1 MAKSIK
7 KYKKEELELLSNK
20 DIAELL
26 ITENGPST
34 TADLYKEIIKLLELP
49 SSTFDKHIGDFF
61 TALTNDK
68 RFKLLADGNWDLTI
82 KHASE
87 KLEIEEDEDEES
99 EEKEEDEIIEE
110 DEDEENYDSTDDED
124 DDGDDDLM
132 DLVVLD
138 EDEME
143 LEQ

>member
-34 TADLYKEIIKLLELP
+34 TADLYKEIIDLLELP

-61 TALTNDK
+61 QALNNDK
-68 RFKLLADGNWDLTI
+68 RFKLLQDGTWDLTI
-82 KHASE
+82 KHVSE
-87 KLEIEEDEDEES
+87 KIEIEDEDEEEG
-99 EEKEEDEIIEE
+99 EEKEEEEIEE
-110 DEDEENYDSTDDED
+110 EEDDEDNYDSTDDDD

>member
-7 KYKKEELELLSNK
+7 KYKKEELELMSNK

-34 TADLYKEIIKLLELP
+34 TADLYKEVIRLLELP
-49 SSTFDKHIGDFF
+49 ESTFDKHIGDFF
-61 TALTNDK
+61 TALNNDK
-68 RFKLLADGNWDLTI
+68 RFKLLPDGNWDLTN
-82 KHASE
+82 KHKSE
-87 KLEIEEDEDEES
+87 KLEIEDEDEES
-99 EEKEEDEIIEE
+99 EEKEEEIIEE
-110 DEDEENYDSTDDED
+110 EEDDEDNYDSIEDED
-124 DDGDDDLM
+124 DDSDDDLA

-143 LEQ
+143 LEE

>member
-1 MAKSIK
+1 MAKSIN

-34 TADLYKEIIKLLELP
+34 TADLYKEVIRLLELP
-49 SSTFDKHIGDFF
+49 ESTFDKHIGDFF
-61 TALTNDK
+61 TALNNDK
-68 RFKLLADGNWDLTI
+68 RFKLLPDGNWDLTI

-87 KLEIEEDEDEES
+87 KLEIEDDEEETEEKDEDVVEEEEDEE
-99 EEKEEDEIIEE
+99 ED
-110 DEDEENYDSTDDED
+110 YDSTDDDD

-143 LEQ
+143 LEE

>member
-26 ITENGPST
+26 ITESGPST
-34 TADLYKEIIKLLELP
+34 TADLYKEIITLLELP
-49 SSTFDKHIGDFF
+49 DSTFDKHIGDFF
-61 TALTNDK
+61 TALNNDK

-82 KHASE
+82 KHVSE
-87 KLEIEEDEDEES
+87 KIEIEEDEDEDEV
-99 EEKEEDEIIEE
+99 KEEEEE
-110 DEDEENYDSTDDED
+110 DEDEDVEDYDSTSD
-124 DDGDDDLM
+124 DDDDSEDDLM

-143 LEQ
+143 LEE

>member
-1 MAKSIK
+1 MAKSVN

-26 ITENGPST
+26 IGENGPST
-34 TADLYKEIIKLLELP
+34 TADLYKEVIRLLELP
-49 SSTFDKHIGDFF
+49 ESTFDKHIGDFF

-68 RFKLLADGNWDLTI
+68 RFKLLPDGNWDLTI

-87 KLEIEEDEDEES
+87 KIEIEDDEEETEEKDEDS
-99 EEKEEDEIIEE
+99 IEE
-110 DEDEENYDSTDDED
+110 AEDEENDYDNPD
-124 DDGDDDLM
+124 DDDSDADDDLS

-143 LEQ
+143 LEE